1 LIAYWLESGN
11 SRIAGS
17 IQRVIACLVEW
28 LTGAENANPRRA
40 FVVRLRR
47 VLLPARVPRVKIPD
61 FNRIRDLANGSY
73 SSFDDRAG

>member
-1 LIAYWLESGN
+1 LIASWLESGN
-11 SRIAGS
+11 SRIAES
-17 IQRVIACLVEW
+17 VQRDIACLVEW
-28 LTGAENANPRRA
+28 LIGAQNASPRGA
-40 FVVRLRR
+40 CVVRLRR